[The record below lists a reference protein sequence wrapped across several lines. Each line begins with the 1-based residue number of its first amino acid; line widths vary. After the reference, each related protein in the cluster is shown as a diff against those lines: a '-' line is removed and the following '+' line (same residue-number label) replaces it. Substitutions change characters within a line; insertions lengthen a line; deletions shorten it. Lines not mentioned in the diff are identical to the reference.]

1 MTGVVTERKRSPGEH
16 VYEQTPILT
25 IAEINPLNVEIVINA
40 EQYKLFKVGMTAEV
54 LPSAPVGG
62 SYTARVD
69 VFDPVIDPGSNTFRV
84 RLVLP
89 KPRKCH
95 PGGTAL
101 LRPAAHRCALMKAAA
116 RAAPSGRPKTARVG
130 TSVVLVKRG

>member
-89 KPRKCH
+89 N
-95 PGGTAL
+95 PGNAIPAG
-101 LRPAAHRCALMKAAA
+101 LRCFVRLHTAA
-116 RAAPSGRPKTARVG
+116 R
-130 TSVVLVKRG
+130 

>member
-89 KPRKCH
+89 NPANAI
-95 PGGTAL
+95 PAG
-101 LRPAAHRCALMKAAA
+101 LRCFVRLRTAA
-116 RAAPSGRPKTARVG
+116 R
-130 TSVVLVKRG
+130 